1 MYDALGFRFRL
12 TCPDPASA
20 TYMAHILSGL
30 EAAPSEGAVEF
41 ALRAAPA
48 GAQAGPGPDEV
59 GHVVGTVNLRA
70 IGASAGSLL
79 LHAGAVARQDGGV
92 AVLCGPSGSGK
103 STLTATLSSRHAYV
117 TDETVCLTPE
127 SLRIT
132 PFRKPLVL
140 KQGAHKALSWLR
152 PAEGTVPSPLE
163 GDRWYLPPSSL
174 TTASLPR
181 QPLFPDV
188 AIFPTYLPGEAV
200 KVEEVA
206 PAHAAYLFGTNSV
219 QRESIRGGVLRC
231 VARMAR
237 RAACFSLQYDDSER
251 AADIIETLW
260 ADAA

>member
-1 MYDALGFRFRL
+1 MYDALGFRFSL
-12 TCPDPASA
+12 TCPDQASA
-20 TYMAHILSGL
+20 AYMAHILSGL

-59 GHVVGTVNLRA
+59 GHVIGTVNLRA

-140 KQGAHKALSWLR
+140 KQGAHTGALLAPTRRRNS
-152 PAEGTVPSPLE
+152 AE
-163 GDRWYLPPSSL
+163 
-174 TTASLPR
+174 
-181 QPLFPDV
+181 
-188 AIFPTYLPGEAV
+188 PT
-200 KVEEVA
+200 
-206 PAHAAYLFGTNSV
+206 
-219 QRESIRGGVLRC
+219 GG
-231 VARMAR
+231 
-237 RAACFSLQYDDSER
+237 
-251 AADIIETLW
+251 
-260 ADAA
+260 